1 MRSQGSRAQ
10 SEWLW
15 IHNRSNNSED
25 RPYEQTIINAE
36 DAVRI
41 LLLIVL
47 LVAGLVSK
55 ELVTGRL
62 PFFIGLVYGSFL
74 SLWARY
80 EADWSLLKRLGNIP
94 AGAAALAI
102 GDLLWLSLVV
112 LGTGGIASP
121 FAGLLLIPILYSVV
135 LFCRLKYAPLIMTG
149 TVLLVYAGLAL
160 AANADL
166 WRAGG
171 LLVTVTALAWLSYA
185 VCQVLERERQTN
197 EVMMRDLSQGVILLD
212 SSKRVVAANRQL
224 QRLVDAP
231 VDCVIGMDA
240 QDLSD
245 SERVGVI
252 ADVLQDVI
260 STGGQEFS
268 VRELSVSG
276 HDVTD
281 LLVTTVR
288 LPGLMG
294 ERIGYVVVC
303 EDVSAIKSAMR
314 ARAGGRSKMAS
325 ELRSP
330 AATLR
335 VAASMLNLL
344 ADGIQQEEHDRVIEA
359 LDLDPRR
366 LIWTIGDLINMSSLD
381 DPALILDPSPTDVAA
396 LVNAVR
402 RRVALGAERN
412 DVHVR
417 HEIRRDIGEVLLDV
431 ARIED
436 ALNRLCENAVR
447 FTPPGGEIFISA
459 EMVGA
464 NLEISVQDEGPGI
477 PPEHL
482 PKIFDKFVQ
491 FDAGEGSDDRTR
503 GLGLGLY
510 FVRKIAALHG
520 GQVRV
525 TSRPG
530 EGSTFTLILPVGD
543 RVVTAQ
549 DTEVGGEIGQVVLAS

>member
-10 SEWLW
+10 NEWLW
-15 IHNRSNNSED
+15 IHNRSSNSGD
-25 RPYEQTIINAE
+25 RPYEQTIIKAE

-94 AGAAALAI
+94 AGAAVLAI

-112 LGTGGIASP
+112 VGTGGIASP
-121 FAGLLLIPILYSVV
+121 FAGLLLIPILYSVA

-149 TVLLVYAGLAL
+149 TVLFVYVGLAL

-197 EVMMRDLSQGVILLD
+197 EVMMRDYSQGVILLD
-212 SSKRVVAANRQL
+212 SSKRIVAANRQL

-245 SERVGVI
+245 SERVGVL

-260 STGGQEFS
+260 STDGQEFS
-268 VRELSVSG
+268 VREVSVSG

-314 ARAGGRSKMAS
+314 ARAGWRSRMAS

-359 LDLDPRR
+359 LDLDPSR

-396 LVNAVR
+396 LVKAVR

-417 HEIRRDIGEVLLDV
+417 HEIRGDIGEVPLDAV
-431 ARIED
+431 RIED

-447 FTPPGGEIFISA
+447 FTPPGGEILIRA

-491 FDAGEGSDDRTR
+491 FDAGEGPDDRTR

-510 FVRKIAALHG
+510 FVRKIAALHQ

-549 DTEVGGEIGQVVLAS
+549 DTEVGGEIGQVVLAG